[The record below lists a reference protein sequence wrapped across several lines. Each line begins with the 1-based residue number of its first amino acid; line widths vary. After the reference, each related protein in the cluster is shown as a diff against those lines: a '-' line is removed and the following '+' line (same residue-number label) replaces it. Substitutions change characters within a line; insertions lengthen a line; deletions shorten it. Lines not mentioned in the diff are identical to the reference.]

1 MKTLIAAGLLIGFGV
16 IANFLATI
24 LLNIA
29 GLLGALMAGKPG
41 ERSKSRFVF
50 GSLVSAAGQAYVYLA
65 YVAFVVNWTRV
76 AAERQ
81 DTMAWVLWPLAFL
94 AVMVPVLL
102 NLLHARL
109 EAQELAF
116 GNPQVEAMHITFL
129 AALLGFAL
137 FVFVP
142 AVASAG
148 WGWVPYV
155 N

>member
-1 MKTLIAAGLLIGFGV
+1 
-16 IANFLATI
+16 
-24 LLNIA
+24 
-29 GLLGALMAGKPG
+29 
-41 ERSKSRFVF
+41 
-50 GSLVSAAGQAYVYLA
+50 
-65 YVAFVVNWTRV
+65 
-76 AAERQ
+76 
-81 DTMAWVLWPLAFL
+81 MAWVLWPLAFL